1 MKRIVILGAGES
13 GAGAA
18 VLAKVKGFETFVSDM
33 SAIKDKYKEL
43 LDSHHIA
50 WEEGHHTEE
59 LILNADEVI
68 KSPGIPNDAPL
79 ILKLKAQG
87 TPVISEIEFAGRYT
101 DAKMICI
108 TGSNGKTTTTSLIYH
123 IFKSADLNV
132 GLAGNIGKSLALQ
145 VAEEHHDY
153 YIIELSSFQL
163 DNMYNFRANIAVL
176 MNITPDHLDRYDHC
190 MQNYIDAKFRITQNQ
205 TTDDAFIF
213 WNDDPIIKQELAKH
227 GLKAHL
233 YPFAA
238 VKEDGAI
245 AYVEDHE
252 VKITEP
258 IAFNMEQEELALTGQ
273 HNLYNSLA
281 AGISANLAGITKENI
296 RKALSDFKGVEH
308 RLEKVARVRGIDFIN
323 DSKATNVNS
332 CWYALQSMTT
342 KTVLILG
349 GKDKGNDYT
358 EIEDLV
364 REKCSALVYLGL
376 HNEKLH
382 DFFDRF
388 GLPVADVQTGM
399 KDAVEAAYKLA
410 KKGETVLLSPCCASF
425 DLFKSYE
432 DRGDQFKKYEMDLLK
447 SIFKGDKVIW
457 IIFLCLCLISII
469 EVFSAASTLTYKSGD
484 HWGPITQHSI
494 ILMVGAVVV
503 VFLHNVPYKWFQVF
517 PVFLYP
523 ISLVLLAFVTLM
535 GIITGDRVNGAARW
549 MTFMGLQ
556 FQPSELAKMAVIIA
570 VSFILSKRQDEEGAN
585 PKAFKYIMILTG
597 LVLLLIAPENLST
610 AMLLFGVV
618 FMMMFIGRVAAKK
631 LLLLAG
637 GLVLIVA
644 LGVGTVVAIP
654 AKTLHNTPGLHRLE
668 TWQNRIKGFFDKDEV
683 PAAKFDIDKDAQIA
697 HARIAIATSHV
708 VGKGP
713 GNSIQRDFLSQAFSD
728 FIFAIVIEEM
738 GLIGGIF
745 VVFLYLC
752 LLMRAGRIA
761 QKCERT
767 FPAFLVMGIAL
778 LLVSQAILNMM
789 VAVGLFP
796 VTGQP
801 LPLVSKGGTS
811 TLINCAYIGMILS
824 VSRYTAHLE
833 EQKAHDAQIQMQI
846 EAGTATSEAQAAAE
860 PTAQIL
866 NSDAKFED
874 EHDSSK

>member
-1 MKRIVILGAGES
+1 
-13 GAGAA
+13 
-18 VLAKVKGFETFVSDM
+18 
-33 SAIKDKYKEL
+33 
-43 LDSHHIA
+43 
-50 WEEGHHTEE
+50 
-59 LILNADEVI
+59 
-68 KSPGIPNDAPL
+68 
-79 ILKLKAQG
+79 
-87 TPVISEIEFAGRYT
+87 
-101 DAKMICI
+101 
-108 TGSNGKTTTTSLIYH
+108 
-123 IFKSADLNV
+123 
-132 GLAGNIGKSLALQ
+132 
-145 VAEEHHDY
+145 
-153 YIIELSSFQL
+153 
-163 DNMYNFRANIAVL
+163 
-176 MNITPDHLDRYDHC
+176 
-190 MQNYIDAKFRITQNQ
+190 
-205 TTDDAFIF
+205 
-213 WNDDPIIKQELAKH
+213 
-227 GLKAHL
+227 
-233 YPFAA
+233 
-238 VKEDGAI
+238 
-245 AYVEDHE
+245 
-252 VKITEP
+252 
-258 IAFNMEQEELALTGQ
+258 
-273 HNLYNSLA
+273 
-281 AGISANLAGITKENI
+281 
-296 RKALSDFKGVEH
+296 
-308 RLEKVARVRGIDFIN
+308 
-323 DSKATNVNS
+323 
-332 CWYALQSMTT
+332 
-342 KTVLILG
+342 
-349 GKDKGNDYT
+349 
-358 EIEDLV
+358 
-364 REKCSALVYLGL
+364 
-376 HNEKLH
+376 
-382 DFFDRF
+382 
-388 GLPVADVQTGM
+388 
-399 KDAVEAAYKLA
+399 
-410 KKGETVLLSPCCASF
+410 
-425 DLFKSYE
+425 
-432 DRGDQFKKYEMDLLK
+432 MDLLK

-654 AKTLHNTPGLHRLE
+654 AKTLHNTPGLHR
-668 TWQNRIKGFFDKDEV
+668 FFDKDEV

-833 EQKAHDAQIQMQI
+833 EQKAHDAQIQLQI
-846 EAGTATSEAQAAAE
+846 EADAAANSEAQAAAE

-874 EHDSSK
+874 EHDSRNNER